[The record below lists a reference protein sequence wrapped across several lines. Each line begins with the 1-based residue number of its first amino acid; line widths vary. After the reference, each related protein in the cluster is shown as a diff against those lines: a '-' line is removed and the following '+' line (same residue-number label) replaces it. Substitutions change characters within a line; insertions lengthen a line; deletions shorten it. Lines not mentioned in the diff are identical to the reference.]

1 MGHKLE
7 NLFNKKIKQL
17 AKTEKESLVEKNK
30 VAVEKNKVAVEKNKA
45 SVEKNKVAVEKNKVP
60 VEKNKVAVEK
70 NKVAVEKNKVAVEKN
85 TDKNIKIKHDQAKAK
100 KKINSLE
107 VFYLFY
113 CIHFDILY

>member
-70 NKVAVEKNKVAVEKN
+70 NKVAVEKN

-100 KKINSLE
+100 KEINSLE